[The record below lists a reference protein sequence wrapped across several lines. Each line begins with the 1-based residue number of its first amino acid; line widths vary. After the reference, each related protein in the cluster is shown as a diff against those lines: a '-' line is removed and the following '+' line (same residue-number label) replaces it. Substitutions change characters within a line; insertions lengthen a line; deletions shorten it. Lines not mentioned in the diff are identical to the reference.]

1 MSDTNEVTASV
12 PALKPRKK
20 RFELPP
26 QWKTAYGIIGVVVV
40 AFWLIVAIIGPLL
53 PLADPLAQ
61 TAERLAAPSGAHW
74 FGTDELGRDVF
85 SRVLYGARISIPVA
99 IALVVLSM
107 LLGGLLGMLAGY
119 FGRVLDETIMRLA
132 DIVLAFPPI
141 ILAMVIT
148 AALGPGI
155 GNAVIAMLVVNWP
168 QYARIMRSMVV
179 GVRGSEYVIS
189 DRLLGFSAWQTLR
202 VDVLPNVVS
211 SILVLAT
218 LDFGN
223 AILLLSGLSFL
234 GLGAVPPTPEW
245 GFMVSEGV
253 QNFSAWWIATFPGL
267 CISSVVIA
275 FNFIGDTLRDAL
287 DPHMRK
293 HVQSEAM

>member
-1 MSDTNEVTASV
+1 MSDSNAVNLAGSIPTA
-12 PALKPRKK
+12 RKR
-20 RFELPP
+20 RFRIP
-26 QWKTAYGIIGVVVV
+26 QQWRTAYAVVGTLVVV
-40 AFWLIVAIIGPLL
+40 FWLMVAIIGPIL
-53 PLADPLAQ
+53 PLDDPLSQ
-61 TAERLAAPSGAHW
+61 GDERLAAPSSAHW

-85 SRVLYGARISIPVA
+85 SRVIYGARISIPVA
-99 IALVVLSM
+99 IALVLLSM
-107 LLGGLLGMLAGY
+107 VLGGVLGMIAGY
-119 FGRVLDETIMRLA
+119 FGRVIDEVIMRLA

-155 GNAVIAMLVVNWP
+155 GNAVIALLVVNWP

-179 GVRGSEYVIS
+179 SVRTSEYVIS
-189 DRLLGFSAWQTLR
+189 DRLLGFGPWKTLR
-202 VDVLPNVVS
+202 VDVLPNVIS

-267 CISSVVIA
+267 CIFSIVVA

-287 DPHMRK
+287 DPHMRS
-293 HVQSEAM
+293 HVQSEVQ